1 MILKTVIEA
10 TSERRSG
17 AQLHV
22 NHVRT
27 LAVNS
32 TLHVNHVRTLAAN
45 SMNIIY
51 ASLQG
56 PH

>member
-51 ASLQG
+51 ASVQG